1 MTGRLPDS
9 QAAAKHLEGVLGLR
23 FNDLALLE
31 TALTHPSYAS
41 EHSRSSDY
49 QRLEFLGDAVLELA
63 VTHYIY
69 QAYPDAT
76 EGEMTLL
83 RAAVV
88 SEPALGSIAEAWGV
102 GEFMLLGRG
111 EDLSGGRDKHSI
123 LSDVVEALLAAVL
136 LDAGFDRA
144 EQIVRDHWAAM
155 IDERAGA
162 PGHRDY
168 KTRLQEL
175 LVASGRTVEYE
186 VAEEGLQHAKQFT
199 ATVRASG
206 KALATGTGTSKK
218 RSEQDAARRA
228 LDGLAPSS

>member
-1 MTGRLPDS
+1 MTGGVPDP
-9 QAAAKHLEGVLGLR
+9 QAAADHLEGLLGLR
-23 FNDLALLE
+23 FSDLSLLE
-31 TALTHPSYAS
+31 MALTHPSYAS
-41 EHSRSSDY
+41 EHSRCGDY

-69 QAYPDAT
+69 REYPDST

-88 SEPALGSIAEAWGV
+88 SEPALGSIAEAWGI
-102 GEFMLLGRG
+102 GDLMRLGRG

-123 LSDVVEALLAAVL
+123 LSDVVESLLAVVF

-155 IDERAGA
+155 IDERASA

-175 LVASGRTVEYE
+175 VVASGRTVAYE
-186 VAEEGLQHAKQFT
+186 VADEGPQHAKQFT
-199 ATVRASG
+199 ATVHASG
-206 KALATGTGTSKK
+206 ETLATGTGTSKK

-228 LDGLAPSS
+228 LESLDDGS

>member
-1 MTGRLPDS
+1 MTGGVTDP
-9 QAAAKHLEGVLGLR
+9 QAAADHLEDVLGLR
-23 FNDLALLE
+23 FNDLELLE
-31 TALTHPSYAS
+31 AALTHPSYAS
-41 EHSRSSDY
+41 EHSRCNDY

-69 QAYPDAT
+69 EEYPDAT

-88 SEPALGSIAEAWGV
+88 SEPALGLIAETWGIGALV
-102 GEFMLLGRG
+102 FLGRG

-123 LSDVVEALLAAVL
+123 LSDVVESLLAAIF

-155 IDERAGA
+155 IDERAWA
-162 PGHRDY
+162 PGRRDY

-175 LVASGRTVEYE
+175 LVASGRTVAYE
-186 VAEEGLQHAKQFT
+186 VADEGPQHAKQFT
-199 ATVRASG
+199 ATVQASG
-206 KALATGTGTSKK
+206 ETLATGTGTSKK
-218 RSEQDAARRA
+218 RSEQEAARQA
-228 LDGLAPSS
+228 LEVLAQRS

>member
-1 MTGRLPDS
+1 MTGGARDS
-9 QAAAKHLEGVLGLR
+9 QTAAEHLESVVGIR

-41 EHSRSSDY
+41 EHSQCGDY

-69 QAYPDAT
+69 GEYPDAT

-88 SEPALGSIAEAWGV
+88 SEPALALIAETWGI
-102 GEFMLLGRG
+102 GDFLRLGRG
-111 EDLSGGRDKHSI
+111 EDLSGGRDKRSI
-123 LSDVVEALLAAVL
+123 LSDVVESLLAAVF

-144 EQIVRDHWAAM
+144 EHIVRDHWAAM
-155 IDERAGA
+155 IDERASA

-168 KTRLQEL
+168 KTRLQEV
-175 LVASGRTVEYE
+175 LVASGKTVAYD
-186 VAEEGLQHAKQFT
+186 VAEEGPQHAKLFT
-199 ATVRASG
+199 ATVHASG
-206 KALATGTGTSKK
+206 ETLATGTGTSKK
-218 RSEQDAARRA
+218 RSEQEAAQRA
-228 LDGLAPSS
+228 LEGLAQSS